1 MYQSANIFTRE
12 TGYTIGGWLQY
23 MSHSLGPQPTMF
35 ATKLF
40 ETYFPWQRFCHC
52 SVWCP
57 YTGQMCGAGWCGWLG
72 TVRPRWRWR
81 VINECFCIENIILKS
96 PVSSHSG
103 LVTNST
109 PALPFSETHRYK
121 MSLYESQ
128 QVATPTNRH
137 RTCFR
142 NTRYKRSPG
151 RAVLYIANQFGATSR
166 LITYK
171 RIQMHRN
178 TSAWGSNFLQR
189 YWGAVKVKQG
199 EQ

>member
-1 MYQSANIFTRE
+1 MGNRLHYRWMIAIHVTQFGATTNHVCYKIVWNILSLATFLPLFSVMSLYWTDVWSRLVWMVGHSETEMKMESYQWVLLYRKHHSQIPRLLTFRF
-12 TGYTIGGWLQY
+12 GYK
-23 MSHSLGPQPTMF
+23 F
-35 ATKLF
+35 
-40 ETYFPWQRFCHC
+40 
-52 SVWCP
+52 
-57 YTGQMCGAGWCGWLG
+57 
-72 TVRPRWRWR
+72 
-81 VINECFCIENIILKS
+81 N
-96 PVSSHSG
+96 
-103 LVTNST
+103 